1 MSLHQMS
8 LDFLGIGAFAAGSGV
23 GARVGMGVDSGP
35 DYFGIFDLGPSTG
48 SGDPGTTSRPGLD
61 TAAEGVA

>member
-1 MSLHQMS
+1 MSLDQMS
-8 LDFLGIGAFAAGSGV
+8 LDCFGIGASLARSGV

-48 SGDPGTTSRPGLD
+48 SGGPGTTSRPGLD
-61 TAAEGVA
+61 AAAEGLA